1 MKIFKKI
8 LMKKRLLFVVYLSV
22 LALSLIVYGFINS
35 KQSNQAFQ
43 QKWSLKMANSVMF
56 RADSLIHHLGVK
68 SPKWSYDVAFLGIA
82 IDKLGK
88 TDPKYSEYMEDWV
101 KYFVNKDGSVKD
113 YKPDEYNLDRIN
125 PANCILTLYQR
136 KENKTYKIALDS
148 FVKQMETHPKT
159 HSGGYWHKK
168 IYPWQMW
175 LDGIYMASPY
185 LARYAKEF
193 NDPRWYDVV
202 TFQVKEIYSRTVDE
216 KTGLMVHAWD
226 ESRSQKWC
234 DPATGKSHYPW
245 SRSMGWYT
253 MAIVDILEYL
263 PQNHP
268 DRDSLITILQKTCE
282 ALLRIR
288 DPETGLY
295 RQVLDQGKREGNYLE
310 GSGSAMFTYVFA
322 RGAHK
327 GYLDKKYLEIAE
339 KNFENILKEFI
350 RTDKDGHI
358 SMINICAVGGLGGNP
373 YRDGS
378 YEYYINERRQ
388 DNDPKGVAPFIL
400 AAIELG
406 K

>member
-1 MKIFKKI
+1 MRII
-8 LMKKRLLFVVYLSV
+8 LILFLGLSV
-22 LALSLIVYGFINS
+22 FACNGQNTTNKPGLND
-35 KQSNQAFQ
+35 
-43 QKWSLKMANSVMF
+43 QKWSVRMANAVIF

-68 SPKWSYDVAFLGIA
+68 NPKWSYDVAFLGMA

-88 TDPKYSEYMEDWV
+88 VDPKYSKYMENWV
-101 KYFVNKDGSVKD
+101 NYFVKKDGSVFD
-113 YKPDEYNLDRIN
+113 YRPDEYNLDRIY
-125 PANCILTLYQR
+125 PANNVLTLYQR
-136 KENKTYKIALDS
+136 KENTTYKIALDR
-148 FVKQMETHPKT
+148 FAKQLETHPKT
-159 HSGGYWHKK
+159 NSGGFWHKK

-175 LDGIYMASPY
+175 LDGIFMASPY
-185 LARYAKEF
+185 LTRYAKEF
-193 NDPRWYDVV
+193 NQPKLFDVV
-202 TFQVKEIYSRTVDE
+202 TFQVKHIYSKTVDE

-234 DPATGKSHYPW
+234 DPLTGKSHYPW

-253 MAIVDILEYL
+253 MAIVEILDYL
-263 PQNHP
+263 PANHP
-268 DRDSLITILQKTCE
+268 DRDSLILILQKTCD
-282 ALLRIR
+282 ALLKIS

-322 RGAHK
+322 KGAHK
-327 GYLDKKYLEIAE
+327 GYLNKKYLGIANR
-339 KNFENILKEFI
+339 NFDSMIKEFI
-350 RTDKDGHI
+350 RVDKDGQI

-400 AAIELG
+400 AAIELD

>member
-1 MKIFKKI
+1 MQRII
-8 LMKKRLLFVVYLSV
+8 
-22 LALSLIVYGFINS
+22 LSLIALSFMFGHSISSGQNAM
-35 KQSNQAFQ
+35 SNDK
-43 QKWSLKMANSVMF
+43 KWSVRMANSVMF
-56 RADSLIHHLGVK
+56 RADSLIHYLSVK
-68 SPKWSYDVAFLGIA
+68 APKWSYDVAFLGMA

-88 TDPKYSEYMEDWV
+88 VDPKYSKYMEDWV
-101 KYFVNKDGSVKD
+101 KYFVKEDGSVKD

-136 KENKTYKIALDS
+136 KENRTYKIALDS

-216 KTGLMVHAWD
+216 MTGLMVHAWD

-263 PQNHP
+263 PRNHP

-282 ALLRIR
+282 ALLRIS

-327 GYLDKKYLEIAE
+327 GYLDKKYLGIAG
-339 KNFENILKEFI
+339 KNFENMIKEFI
-350 RTDKDGHI
+350 RVDNDGYI

-388 DNDPKGVAPFIL
+388 NNDPKGVAPFIL
-400 AAIELG
+400 AALELNR
-406 K
+406 

>member
-1 MKIFKKI
+1 MRIKFNNNRFLTILVIIF
-8 LMKKRLLFVVYLSV
+8 LSFTCT
-22 LALSLIVYGFINS
+22 STGQKSIQT
-35 KQSNQAFQ
+35 K
-43 QKWSLKMANSVMF
+43 QKWSERMANSVMF
-56 RADSLIHHLGVK
+56 RADSLIHHLGIK
-68 SPKWSYDVAFLGIA
+68 NPKWSYDVAFLGIA

-88 TDPKYSEYMEDWV
+88 VDPKYSEYMEDWV
-101 KYFVNKDGSVKD
+101 KYFVNDDGSVKD

-136 KENKTYKIALDS
+136 KENKTYKSALDR

-185 LARYAKEF
+185 LVRYAREF
-193 NDPRWYDVV
+193 NEPEWYDVV
-202 TFQVKEIYSRTVDE
+202 TFQIKEIYSRTVDE
-216 KTGLMVHAWD
+216 QTGLMVHAWD

-253 MAIVDILEYL
+253 MAIVDVLEYL

-268 DRDSLITILQKTCE
+268 DRDSLITILQKTCA
-282 ALLRIR
+282 ALLRIS

-322 RGAHK
+322 RGAHR
-327 GYLDKKYLEIAE
+327 GYLDKKYLGIAE
-339 KNFENILKEFI
+339 KNFENMLKEFI
-350 RTDKDGHI
+350 RVDKDGYI
-358 SMINICAVGGLGGNP
+358 TMINICAVGGLGGNP